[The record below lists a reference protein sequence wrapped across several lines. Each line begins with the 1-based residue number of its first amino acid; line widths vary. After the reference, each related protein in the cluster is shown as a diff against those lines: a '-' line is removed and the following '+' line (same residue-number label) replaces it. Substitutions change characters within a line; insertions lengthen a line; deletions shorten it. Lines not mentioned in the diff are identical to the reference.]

1 MAKVVRAGRSG
12 VGMSEFVQPE
22 IAAALEVARR
32 NARRSAS
39 RHTIVAGERQHRVIE
54 FSHDG
59 FVIEAD
65 GRPPLRGYVDLF
77 MGDERISRRLVVC
90 AWAED
95 GLVGYEFKR
104 TSPDKESTPADY
116 VVPGHAGLLAAPKP

>member
-1 MAKVVRAGRSG
+1 MEMVGTADGPGAK
-12 VGMSEFVQPE
+12 MSEFVQPE

-32 NARRSAS
+32 NAKREGS

-54 FSHDG
+54 LTKDG

-65 GRPPLRGYVDLF
+65 GRPPLRGYVDLCL
-77 MGDERISRRLVVC
+77 GEDRISRRLVVC

-104 TSPDKESTPADY
+104 SSPDKEKTPADY
-116 VVPGHAGLLAAPKP
+116 VEAGHAGLLAAPRP

>member
-1 MAKVVRAGRSG
+1 
-12 VGMSEFVQPE
+12 MSEYVQPE

-32 NARRSAS
+32 NAQRTAS
-39 RHTIVAGERQHRVIE
+39 RHTVVAGERQHRVIE
-54 FSHDG
+54 LRRDG

-65 GRPPLRGYVDLF
+65 GRPPLRGYVDLLL
-77 MGDERISRRLVVC
+77 GDERISRRLVVC

-104 TSPDKESTPADY
+104 SSPDKEETPADY
-116 VVPGHAGLLAAPKP
+116 VEPGHAGLLAAPRS